1 MQDTASSN
9 SLVSS
14 ATTKSKIHSLFVLEK
29 AFRRMKAVGSSTALV
44 AVKNN
49 NQLNIS
55 NLGDSGF

>member
-1 MQDTASSN
+1 
-9 SLVSS
+9 
-14 ATTKSKIHSLFVLEK
+14 
-29 AFRRMKAVGSSTALV
+29 MKVVGSSTALV

>member
-14 ATTKSKIHSLFVLEK
+14 ATNKSIIHALFVLEK
-29 AFRRMKAVGSSTALV
+29 AFGRMKVVGSSTALV